1 MKELTVRDPIG
12 IAGAGTMGAG
22 IALLAARTGHRV
34 HIYDTNHE
42 TIQGAT
48 SKITQFLDANVV
60 KGKMTIAEN
69 KDISRRIRQA
79 YDANDLRDCEV
90 VIEAIV
96 EKPEA
101 KITFFQTLEKHVGR
115 DVIIATNTSSLPISS
130 LAAALKHPHRFL
142 GTHFFNPAPV
152 MRLVEVIPGIQT
164 DRGCIETICNLMKLW
179 QKVPVVAKDTP
190 GFIVN
195 RIARPFYGEALR
207 ILEEG
212 FAEPVT
218 IDWAMKE
225 VGGFPMG
232 PFELMDL
239 IGNDV
244 NFTVT
249 KTIFEAFFCDPR
261 YRPSIAQQ
269 RMVEAKLLGKKT
281 GHGFYRYGE
290 GAKNPEPTR
299 DEERGRAI
307 LMRILAL
314 IINEAVEAVFLG
326 VATPEAI
333 DLAMKNGVNYP
344 HGPLEWADMLGIPTT
359 LKLIEELHHEYGD
372 DRYRPSP
379 LLKKMVREER
389 TFYGKSDK

>member
-1 MKELTVRDPIG
+1 
-12 IAGAGTMGAG
+12 
-22 IALLAARTGHRV
+22 
-34 HIYDTNHE
+34 
-42 TIQGAT
+42 
-48 SKITQFLDANVV
+48 
-60 KGKMTIAEN
+60 
-69 KDISRRIRQA
+69 
-79 YDANDLRDCEV
+79 
-90 VIEAIV
+90 
-96 EKPEA
+96 
-101 KITFFQTLEKHVGR
+101 
-115 DVIIATNTSSLPISS
+115 
-130 LAAALKHPHRFL
+130 
-142 GTHFFNPAPV
+142 
-152 MRLVEVIPGIQT
+152 
-164 DRGCIETICNLMKLW
+164 MKLW

-212 FAEPVT
+212 FADPVT

-249 KTIFEAFFCDPR
+249 KTIFEAFFYDPR

-290 GAKNPEPTR
+290 GAKNPEPMR

-307 LMRILAL
+307 LMRILSL

-359 LKLIEELHHEYGD
+359 LKLIEELYHEYGD

-379 LLKKMVREER
+379 LLKKMAREER
-389 TFYGKSDK
+389 TFYGKQGQ